1 MGGGESGPGEGGD
14 KGKEKGG
21 QARCFV
27 GGGGR
32 KKWRTG
38 RSVL

>member
-1 MGGGESGPGEGGD
+1 MGGGESGPSGGGD
-14 KGKEKGG
+14 TEAEREG
-21 QARCFV
+21 QVRCFV